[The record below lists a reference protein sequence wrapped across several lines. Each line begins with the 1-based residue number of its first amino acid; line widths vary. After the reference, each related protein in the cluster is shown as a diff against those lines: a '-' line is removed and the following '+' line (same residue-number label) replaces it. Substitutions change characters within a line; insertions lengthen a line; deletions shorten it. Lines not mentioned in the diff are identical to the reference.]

1 MILKTLLLLP
11 GVLWTGLYHKSEI
24 NRIFRFI
31 KKITD
36 NIMGGILDLLNS
48 DIGQQL
54 VKGAGAQMGMDDNST
69 SSALSAAMPLIL
81 GALKNNAGST
91 EGSAQLLGALQNSK
105 HSNGSM
111 MDNLGSILGGSE
123 IDKDVMDDGGKILGH
138 VFGGQENNAAN
149 ALSKSS
155 GIDMNSAMNL
165 LKVAAPLVM
174 SYLGKQTSQNNISDQ
189 GGLGDLLG
197 SLLGGQGSDMQNMAS
212 LIQGFDGNDSSLDDI
227 AGMLTGGSKSA
238 GGLGGLIND
247 FLK

>member
-1 MILKTLLLLP
+1 M
-11 GVLWTGLYHKSEI
+11 S
-24 NRIFRFI
+24 
-31 KKITD
+31 
-36 NIMGGILDLLNS
+36 GILDLLNS
-48 DIGQQL
+48 EMGQEL
-54 VKGAGAQMGMDDNST
+54 VKGASTQMGMDNKST
-69 SSALSAAMPLIL
+69 SGALSAAIPLIL
-81 GALKNNAGST
+81 GGLKNNSASS

-105 HSNGSM
+105 HSSGSM
-111 MDNLGSILGGSE
+111 LDNLGSILGGSE
-123 IDKDVMDDGGKILGH
+123 IDQDVMDDGGRILGH

-189 GGLGDLLG
+189 GGISDLIG
-197 SLLGGQGSDMQNMAS
+197 GLLGGQGGDMASMAS

-227 AGMLTGGSKSA
+227 AGMLTGGSKSS
-238 GGLGGLIND
+238 GGLGGMISD

>member
-1 MILKTLLLLP
+1 M
-11 GVLWTGLYHKSEI
+11 S
-24 NRIFRFI
+24 
-31 KKITD
+31 
-36 NIMGGILDLLNS
+36 GILDLLNS
-48 DIGQQL
+48 DMGQQL
-54 VKGAGAQMGMDDNST
+54 IKGAGAQMGMDNNST
-69 SSALSAAMPLIL
+69 SGALSAAIPLIL

-105 HSNGSM
+105 HSNGGM

-123 IDKDVMDDGGKILGH
+123 IDQDVMQDGGKILGH
-138 VFGGQENNAAN
+138 VFGGQESNAAS

-197 SLLGGQGSDMQNMAS
+197 GLLGGQGSSMESMAS
-212 LIQGFDGNDSSLDDI
+212 LIQGFDGNDSSVDDL

-238 GGLGGLIND
+238 GGLGGLLNN